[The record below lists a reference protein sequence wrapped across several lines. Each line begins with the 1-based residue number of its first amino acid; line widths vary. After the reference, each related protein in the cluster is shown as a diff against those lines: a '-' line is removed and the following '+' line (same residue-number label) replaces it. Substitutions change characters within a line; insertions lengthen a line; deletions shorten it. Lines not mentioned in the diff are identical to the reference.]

1 MWEIWEVSI
10 WNALIVNISQRE
22 SWTSIKEETWTAI
35 ENWQNWKRNWVR
47 RKKVGVSWGGLEG
60 VWEVETIYRLSKA
73 IQVTKP

>member
-35 ENWQNWKRNWVR
+35 ENWQDRKRNWVR
-47 RKKVGVSWGGLEG
+47 RQKVGVSLGGFEG
-60 VWEVETIYRLSKA
+60 VWEVETIYRLIKS
-73 IQVTKP
+73 IHVTKP

>member
-35 ENWQNWKRNWVR
+35 ENWQDRKRNWVR
-47 RKKVGVSWGGLEG
+47 RQKVGVSWGEFEG